1 MLLKWREFNKWMRIL
16 LKEWITKEVIPRSE
30 IGRWKCVIDSVHYCF
45 YNTHYSFF
53 TTPWDTLVS
62 LVGWVYVIHIV
73 MDVMESENSKNSH
86 RINMESFPLSD
97 ETWQDYGPIGRWIEW
112 YRCIFALIEVCENL
126 AGGGVDEK
134 GVSWRI
140 ENEQAKWVISW
151 LAKMYRLFVERNE
164 GSWVTRT
171 W

>member
-1 MLLKWREFNKWMRIL
+1 M
-16 LKEWITKEVIPRSE
+16 IPRSE

-53 TTPWDTLVS
+53 TTPWDTRVS

-112 YRCIFALIEVCENL
+112 YRCIFALKEVCENL

-134 GVSWRI
+134 SVFWRMGK
-140 ENEQAKWVISW
+140 EPANWVISW
-151 LAKMYRLFVERNE
+151 LAKMCRLFVERNE